1 MIDVMTGRLGAH
13 PMFAGAA
20 LRRIQ
25 MCADCRVI
33 DMMEAKNETSIFD
46 IKR

>member
-1 MIDVMTGRLGAH
+1 LGAH

-20 LRRIQ
+20 LQRIQ

-33 DMMEAKNETSIFD
+33 DMMESKNEISIFD
-46 IKR
+46 VKR